1 MTVRSLLTFSVLTLG
16 LGLVGCKGTRP
27 DSPLTGTESLHH
39 LMESM
44 ESAAKPLFARPVGAP
59 LADAEIPSLT
69 ASANRILAINA
80 AVKTRFASK
89 QPATFAAHA
98 DQLEKGSQDLL
109 AALNAKDATQAQ
121 AAMKSIDGA
130 CGACHKEFKQ

>member
-1 MTVRSLLTFSVLTLG
+1 MTARFVLSLCALTLM
-16 LGLVGCKGTRP
+16 LGCKGTRP
-27 DSPLTGTESLHH
+27 DAPLTGSESLHD

-44 ESAAKPLFARPVGAP
+44 ESAAKPLFARTAGAP
-59 LADAEIPSLT
+59 LTETELPTLT

-89 QPATFAAHA
+89 HPATFVGHSE
-98 DQLEKGSQDLL
+98 QLEKGSQELV
-109 AALNAKDATQAQ
+109 AALQAKDAAATQA
-121 AAMKSIDGA
+121 AVKTIDGA